1 MTLHI
6 ADIASYQ
13 LGLTLADLQRVGFS
27 AINVKISHG
36 VGQRSVHP
44 NVHTLV
50 HQARLAGMTVGTF
63 HWLMPTPGGAEQAAY
78 AYARMQELPGGTA
91 GLRHAVDVEEATLV
105 REAGRGVYL
114 AYCRTMAQLLGRE
127 IITYTG
133 DWWWQ
138 ARGWAPAPE
147 SPWLWSAPRV
157 GYLDAYPGDMSA
169 HWAGYGGWP
178 MVNVMQYCVAPIAG
192 IQVSQ
197 SAVAEDDWERMGYG
211 MAWVNIPASNSL
223 VAEFNAAFPGRSKA
237 SDGTIGDGE
246 HSQSSSDHNP
256 DETGRTPGEDPD
268 SINEVHARDVTSTLN
283 RAGWNMQRV
292 VDIIV
297 ARCRSGQEKRLQNII
312 YNRRI
317 ISRSWGWDSWHAY
330 SGANP
335 HDKHAHFGFRYGSG
349 SGTSNTENITA
360 EWGFLAAVQ
369 GAAQPQN
376 QEQDMDANEMTS
388 WATGAGKRALGQAVT
403 EAPVGNSGETVG
415 QSIQRG
421 RAVDALIPQI
431 LTLVQNAS
439 DVDVQELAEAMGP
452 IIVAGLV
459 PQIGELDGISPE
471 EVQQRVEAGVR
482 AVLGQLDNSAPAGGA
497 SA

>member
-13 LGLTLADLQRVGFS
+13 LGLTLADLQRAGFG

-63 HWLMPTPGGAEQAAY
+63 HWLMPSPGGAEQAAY

-91 GLRHAVDVEEATLV
+91 GLRHTVDVEEKTLV
-105 REAGRGVYL
+105 GQAGHGVYL

-127 IITYTG
+127 PITYTG
-133 DWWWQ
+133 DHYWEP
-138 ARGWAPAPE
+138 RGWTPAPQ
-147 SPWLWSAPRV
+147 SPWLWSAPRLK
-157 GYLDAYPGDMSA
+157 YLDAYPGDTSP

-178 MVNVMQYCVAPIAG
+178 MLDVMQYRVAPIAG

-211 MAWVNIPASNSL
+211 MAAWENTAASNSL
-223 VAEFNAAFPGRSKA
+223 LAEFNEAFPNRDKRT
-237 SDGTIGDGE
+237 DGTKGDDAHAE
-246 HSQSSSDHNP
+246 RNSDHNP
-256 DETGRTPGEDPD
+256 DETGRTPYEDAD
-268 SINEVHARDVTSTLN
+268 SANEVHARDIGDTL
-283 RAGWNMQRV
+283 RRSGWTMRRCI
-292 VDIIV
+292 DIIV
-297 ARCRSGQEKRLQNII
+297 ARHKAGQDNRLQNII
-312 YNRRI
+312 HHGKV
-317 ISRSWGWDSWHAY
+317 ISRSWGWSEWRPA
-330 SGANP
+330 SG
-335 HDKHAHFGFRYGSG
+335 HETWAHFGFRYGSG
-349 SGTSNTENITA
+349 SGTGNPENITKP
-360 EWGFLAAVQ
+360 WGILAAIN
-369 GAAQPQN
+369 AAQQPQK
-376 QEQDMDANEMTS
+376 QEQDMDATQTTA
-388 WATGAGKRALGQAVT
+388 WARSAEGKDALGDALLG
-403 EAPVGNSGETVG
+403 APVGNSGETLGVA
-415 QSIQRG
+415 IQRARG
-421 RAVDALIPQI
+421 ADALIPQI

-482 AVLGQLDNSAPAGGA
+482 AVLGQLDNSAPVGGA